1 MIKQNK
7 QLILKIIIGI
17 IILSFAN
24 TSYSRLAHNWSDCA
38 YEGECDGGELTSLIN
53 TPMSISMHTYIVEGA
68 GYFLDSHSSMQA
80 FFNRV
85 EMSDVNGVDY
95 NELRE
100 ILYKAIE
107 DMEKAKEAYYNL
119 KIKADNTPYKMS
131 MIEILMQFD
140 FEEFQ
145 LENGLLPSIFEK
157 VEYYLSKGDVRGL
170 YATILSSNEEI
181 LYKLYEIK
189 EVVDADQFPEITKL
203 WRINQKYAEFQL
215 FGQYTSEVFK
225 KALYK

>member
-24 TSYSRLAHNWSDCA
+24 ISYSRLAHNWSDCA
-38 YEGECDGGELTSLIN
+38 YEGECDGGESTSLIN

-85 EMSDVNGVDY
+85 EMSDVNSVDF

-107 DMEKAKEAYYNL
+107 DMEKAREAYYNL

-157 VEYYLSKGDVRGL
+157 VEYYLNKGNVRGL